1 MRSLINYIITLIIK
15 VLPETRLF
23 KFKNRLYQIYGLQ
36 LKENI
41 KICSSARF
49 LGVGNISIGSD
60 TWIGPEVLMVST
72 SNISIGEN
80 VDIAPRVY
88 IGTGTHEIGVDGL
101 RMAGKGIKK
110 DVVIGSGTW
119 IGTGAIILPGVTIGK
134 MCIIAAGAVVNKDVP
149 KNTMVGGVPA
159 KVIKIL
165 KDNV

>member
-88 IGTGTHEIGVDGL
+88 I
-101 RMAGKGIKK
+101 
-110 DVVIGSGTW
+110 
-119 IGTGAIILPGVTIGK
+119 
-134 MCIIAAGAVVNKDVP
+134 AAGAVVNKDVP
-149 KNTMVGGVPA
+149 ENTMVGGVPA